1 MSRGHLPVL
10 NVLQG
15 AEATE
20 LSFNHDGKTAAQ
32 RLTLLHAGDKQGKLK
47 GHARTVISHA
57 RLLIILV
64 YSNVYVKCLS
74 VRSKDRLFSSNL

>member
-32 RLTLLHAGDKQGKLK
+32 CLTLLHAGDKQRKLK
-47 GHARTVISHA
+47 GHVRTVISHV
-57 RLLIILV
+57 RLLIILIH
-64 YSNVYVKCLS
+64 SNVCVKCLS
-74 VRSKDRLFSSNL
+74 VRSREKLFSSNL